1 MEQSVIVGLIS
12 FLLGLFLGHRL
23 SLGRDRRKEFN
34 ETTKTPYLALCAQI
48 KNRTLDRVY
57 IPLPVIEPYICLFA
71 RRRFRDIVHEYESGN
86 YNFGDYNP
94 ATGSVVSEENEIDR
108 LIEVAKNVRAF
119 IKPR

>member
-1 MEQSVIVGLIS
+1 MIVGLIT

-34 ETTKTPYLALCAQI
+34 ETTKTAYLALCAQI

-57 IPLPVIEPYICLFA
+57 IPLPIIELYISPFA
-71 RRRFRDIVHEYESGN
+71 RHRFRDIVHEYESGN
-86 YNFGDYNP
+86 YNFSDYNP
-94 ATGSVVSEENEIDR
+94 ATGNAVLDEKEIDR
-108 LIEVAKNVRAF
+108 FIEVAKNVCAF